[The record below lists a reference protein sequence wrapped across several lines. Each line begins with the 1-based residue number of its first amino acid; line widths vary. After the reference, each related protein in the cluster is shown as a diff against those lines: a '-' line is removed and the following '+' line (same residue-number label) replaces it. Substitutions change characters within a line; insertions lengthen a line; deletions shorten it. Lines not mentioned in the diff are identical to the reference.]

1 MLPLFQT
8 LFSICPLNNFIS
20 SKVFCYSTILFNL
33 NNNNLI
39 IVQRIKNIQFFLI
52 KNGEFFQIPH
62 LVLFVEVI
70 TVCKLI
76 IKYFSIISYFFIKL
90 SHICI
95 ISRNVI
101 YFVMFDKINLR
112 CIQLSKEI

>member
-1 MLPLFQT
+1 MLPLLQT

-20 SKVFCYSTILFNL
+20 SKVFCYSTIFNL
-33 NNNNLI
+33 SNNNLI
-39 IVQRIKNIQFFLI
+39 IVQRTKNIQFFLI

-76 IKYFSIISYFFIKL
+76 IEYFSIISYFFIKF
-90 SHICI
+90 SNICI